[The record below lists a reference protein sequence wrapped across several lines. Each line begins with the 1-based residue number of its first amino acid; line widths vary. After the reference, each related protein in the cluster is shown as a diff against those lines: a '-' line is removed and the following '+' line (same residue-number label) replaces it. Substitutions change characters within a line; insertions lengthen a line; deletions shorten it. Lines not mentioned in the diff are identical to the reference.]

1 MASITTDGS
10 TTVLNSVAQSLT
22 NVFEVGTARQLSYGA
37 TTANLALTTTCRF
50 ITMIAAGGTH
60 VHYQIG
66 VGAQTATATSHYLA
80 VGQRMTL
87 AVPPNANIAAL
98 QGSAAGTLYISELTQ

>member
-10 TTVLNSVAQSLT
+10 TTAGASIAQTLT
-22 NVFEVGTARQLSYGA
+22 NVFEVSTARQLSYGA

-50 ITMIAAGGTH
+50 ITIIAAGGTH

-66 VGAQTATATSHYLA
+66 VGAQTATTTSHYLPT
-80 VGQRMTL
+80 GQRITL
-87 AVPPNANIAAL
+87 TVPPNANIAAI

>member
-1 MASITTDGS
+1 MASITTDS
-10 TTVLNSVAQSLT
+10 TTTAGTFTTSEGTIN
-22 NVFEVGTARQLSYGA
+22 FELGTARQLAYGA
-37 TTANLALTTTCRF
+37 TTANLALTNTCRF

-60 VHYQIG
+60 IHYQIG
-66 VGAQTATATSHYLA
+66 VGAQTATGTSHYLA

-87 AVPPNANIAAL
+87 AVPFGANIAAL